1 MTKKARSM
9 LFKVGLGVALFIG
22 LSLAVY
28 AQAGLKRENLDW
40 AIIKRLTVNG
50 VSDINGNV
58 DITGDVTLTGN
69 LTGRALHVRYQD
81 VAAAPA
87 VRAQAT
93 VVATM
98 QAVSSNILGIETP
111 RNLKIT
117 YTTAT
122 TATAGSITVAGVD
135 ARGVSTTELIAVAA
149 VSGTQTL
156 TGAVPWVSVTSLTLP
171 ERSENV
177 TLTVVGG
184 QKFGLPIVLQA
195 SSELYHLTVN
205 ATPQA
210 GPTVDATYGTFDPV
224 STPAA
229 NVDYNVWVTQ

>member
-1 MTKKARSM
+1 M

-122 TATAGSITVAGVD
+122 TATLPA
-135 ARGVSTTELIAVAA
+135 
-149 VSGTQTL
+149 Q
-156 TGAVPWVSVTSLTLP
+156 SVTTCIEVELV
-171 ERSENV
+171 RAH
-177 TLTVVGG
+177 G
-184 QKFGLPIVLQA
+184 QFSDLVKKCVP
-195 SSELYHLTVN
+195 
-205 ATPQA
+205 
-210 GPTVDATYGTFDPV
+210 
-224 STPAA
+224 
-229 NVDYNVWVTQ
+229 